1 MTSRTPS
8 ARAVVLLLLVL
19 PLAGCSLFGGG
30 KEEPVTQGAPA
41 ALYERAR
48 RSLDNQDFESAIRV
62 YEALVARYP
71 FTAEARQSR
80 LDLIYAYYRGREAE
94 SAIDQA
100 ETFIRENP
108 THPQLAH
115 AWYIKGLVDFERE
128 ANFIERWFDV
138 DLDARPP
145 QTARRAFESLRRVVQ
160 DYPQSEY
167 APDARRRM
175 IHLRNRLADYDVHVA
190 RYYVKREAW
199 VASARRAR
207 GVIEEFD
214 GAPAVKEALEIMILS
229 YERLE
234 MTELAAS
241 AREVYALNFGGKSA
255 DVVPVR
261 KRWYVPWD

>member
-8 ARAVVLLLLVL
+8 ARAVVLLLLML

-30 KEEPVTQGAPA
+30 KDEPVTQGAPA

-80 LDLIYAYYRGREAE
+80 LDLIYAYYKGREAE

-108 THPQLAH
+108 THPQLAY

-167 APDARRRM
+167 AHDARRRM
-175 IHLRNRLADYDVHVA
+175 IHLRNRLADYDLHVA
-190 RYYVKREAW
+190 EHYVKRGAW
-199 VASARRAR
+199 IAAAQRSDQIVT
-207 GVIEEFD
+207 EYD
-214 GAPAVKEALEIMILS
+214 GAPAVQDALRIMILS

-234 MTELAAS
+234 MKELADR
-241 AREVYALNFGGKSA
+241 ARSVYALNYGGEAGS
-255 DVVPVR
+255 VVPVR